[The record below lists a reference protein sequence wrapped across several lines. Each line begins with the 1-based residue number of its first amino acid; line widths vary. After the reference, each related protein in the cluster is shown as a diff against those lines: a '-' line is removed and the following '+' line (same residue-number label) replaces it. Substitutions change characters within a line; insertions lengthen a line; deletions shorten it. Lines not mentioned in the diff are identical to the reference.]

1 MGISTLCFRV
11 SRLFGSFNLHGRRGI
26 WLASTLGLSVF
37 ALSGTAVYSES
48 LKGQVIG
55 VMDGD
60 TIEVLHNKKAVRIR
74 LQGIDCP
81 EKAQAFGQRAKQATS
96 TLVFSK
102 TVTIEAHGHD
112 KYKRI
117 VGNVFLSD
125 GTHVNRELVAQGWCW
140 WYQKYAPEDL
150 VLATLEAAARVA
162 RKGLWNDPEPIPPWE
177 WRKQGKRTGVQM
189 IP

>member
-1 MGISTLCFRV
+1 MRITTLLV
-11 SRLFGSFNLHGRRGI
+11 LFLLFCEGEAF
-26 WLASTLGLSVF
+26 SVT
-37 ALSGTAVYSES
+37 S
-48 LKGQVIG
+48 QVVG
-55 VMDGD
+55 VVDGD
-60 TIEVLHNKKAVRIR
+60 TIEVLHNGKAQRIR

-96 TLVFSK
+96 ELVFGRR
-102 TVTIEAHGHD
+102 VTIEIHDQD

-117 VGNVFLSD
+117 IGNVILSD

-150 VLATLEAAARVA
+150 VLATLEEAARVA
-162 RKGLWNDPEPIPPWE
+162 RKGLRKGLWNDPEPIPPWE
-177 WRKQGKRTGVQM
+177 WRKQGKRPSVQL